1 LRSTACHIAKCC
13 GVIANKK
20 WNIGYK
26 IRLVLS
32 DEPRF
37 VDSTVMTASQ
47 MADGS
52 HTLRI
57 RLVDEINREN
67 TFYRFSA
74 ISTASSIYAELF
86 VVLWPDND
94 PE

>member
-1 LRSTACHIAKCC
+1 
-13 GVIANKK
+13 
-20 WNIGYK
+20 
-26 IRLVLS
+26 
-32 DEPRF
+32 
-37 VDSTVMTASQ
+37 MTASQ

-52 HTLRI
+52 QTLRI

-74 ISTASSIYAELF
+74 ISTASSIYAELL

-94 PE
+94 PESAHARGGTTVTPATAVADESQS